1 MHLLVTGGC
10 GFIGSA
16 FVAWLRRERPAWRL
30 TVVDAL
36 TYAGRR
42 ENLAGLL
49 GPDCVLVEGDVADPA
64 FVTRLFAGLDPA
76 PAALVHF
83 AAETH
88 VDRSL
93 ADPIPFVRTNV
104 MGTSLLLEAWRA
116 LGAGR
121 FVQISTDEVYGALL
135 PGDPPCDEGQ
145 PLRPTN
151 PYAAT
156 KAAADLLVLAGHRS
170 FGLDALIVRST
181 NTYGPRQLPEKLI
194 PRLLVRA
201 LTGQSLPVYGAGR
214 AVRDWLHVD
223 DAVRGS
229 SRSSSGAA
237 RGRSTTSRASSP
249 GPRPRSRPRSGPGSA
264 CPRHAS
270 SRCPIARPTTSAT
283 RSTCPRLAG
292 SSAGSRRSPSPRAWP
307 RRSTGTLV
315 IGTGGSL
322 CATGR
327 IEMGAD
333 HPGERAA
340 RPWHNSPHEKNFLAE
355 PQSRR
360 AAEGSAS

>member
-93 ADPIPFVRTNV
+93 TDPIPFVRTNV
-104 MGTSLLLEAWRA
+104 MGTSLLLDAWRA

-135 PGDPPCDEGQ
+135 PGEPPCDERQ

-201 LTGQSLPVYGAGR
+201 LTGQPLPIYGAGR

-223 DAVRGS
+223 DAVRGILAVLEGG
-229 SRSSSGAA
+229 RAGEVYHLAGEQPRAAAEVAAALGA
-237 RGRSTTSRASSP
+237 RLGLP
-249 GPRPRSRPRSGPGSA
+249 
-264 CPRHAS
+264 
-270 SRCPIARPTTSAT
+270 AT
-283 RSTCPRLAG
+283 RIVAVPDRPAHDQRYALDLSKTRRELGWEPTVPF
-292 SSAGSRRSPSPRAWP
+292 SAGLAATIDWYLGHRDWWEPLRDRA
-307 RRSTGTLV
+307 
-315 IGTGGSL
+315 
-322 CATGR
+322 
-327 IEMGAD
+327 D
-333 HPGERAA
+333 
-340 RPWHNSPHEKNFLAE
+340 
-355 PQSRR
+355 
-360 AAEGSAS
+360 